1 MKKRIWLFILIGVL
15 VTALVVLFFC
25 STHRSTLAHRN
36 EGKHID
42 TYKNQAEEVLKTSAA
57 LKSTYGSDITVV
69 FTDNVSWHH
78 DDTRSALD
86 MYAEFFWAD
95 PDESIE
101 EFSADI
107 EYMTLSAD
115 INGDPYEVRLEK
127 GDDGLLS
134 KVSATDADGNAVDL
148 SSKTASTRIFLRD
161 KYTAEIETA
170 YDADADLPE
179 YQSTAGMCELNDKYA
194 KRWQEI
200 ADEYYDKLMAY
211 EYDLNG
217 LEISYYNVEEFRA
230 ALKRMKT
237 AHDTYSKEMEENY
250 SDVTM
255 YVFGAGSLCG
265 PVNAHY
271 CYEKEKAWAVEIL
284 NICDMLGIE

>member
-25 STHRSTLAHRN
+25 SSHRSTLAHQN

-42 TYKNQAEEVLKTSAA
+42 TYKNQAEEVLKTSSA
-57 LKSTYGSDITVV
+57 LKGKYGSDITVV

-86 MYAEFFWAD
+86 TYAEFFWAD

-148 SSKTASTRIFLRD
+148 SAKTATTRIFLRD
-161 KYTAEIETA
+161 KYTAEIKA
-170 YDADADLPE
+170 ASDADANLPE
-179 YQSTAGMCELNDKYA
+179 YQSTAGMCELGDKYA

-211 EYDLNG
+211 EYDFETPFCG
-217 LEISYYNVEEFRA
+217 VEEFRSA
-230 ALKRMKT
+230 LADMKANHEEYVEKEMDAYVSVVKYEFQGGSISGVVISSHRRELEEEWALK
-237 AHDTYSKEMEENY
+237 
-250 SDVTM
+250 
-255 YVFGAGSLCG
+255 
-265 PVNAHY
+265 
-271 CYEKEKAWAVEIL
+271 IL
-284 NICDMLGIE
+284 DICDMFDIE

>member
-1 MKKRIWLFILIGVL
+1 MKKRICLFILIGVL
-15 VTALVVLFFC
+15 VTALIVLFFC
-25 STHRSTLAHRN
+25 SSHRSTLAHRN

-107 EYMTLSAD
+107 EYLTLSAH

-148 SSKTASTRIFLRD
+148 SAKAATTRIFLRD
-161 KYTAEIETA
+161 KYTAEIEA
-170 YDADADLPE
+170 ASDADANLPE

-194 KRWQEI
+194 NYWADI
-200 ADEYYDKLMAY
+200 ADEYYYKLLAY
-211 EYDLNG
+211 EHDEDY
-217 LEISYYNVEEFRA
+217 STPFCNVEEFRTA
-230 ALKRMKT
+230 LIDMKTDHKEYVEKEMTAYNTILKYEYQGGSISGVISSGHRCELEKEWALK
-237 AHDTYSKEMEENY
+237 
-250 SDVTM
+250 
-255 YVFGAGSLCG
+255 
-265 PVNAHY
+265 
-271 CYEKEKAWAVEIL
+271 IL
-284 NICDMLGIE
+284 DICDMLGIE